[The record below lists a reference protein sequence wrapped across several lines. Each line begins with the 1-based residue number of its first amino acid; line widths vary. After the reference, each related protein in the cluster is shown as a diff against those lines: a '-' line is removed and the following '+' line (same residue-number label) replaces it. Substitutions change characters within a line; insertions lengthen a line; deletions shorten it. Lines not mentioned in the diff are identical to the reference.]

1 MWTLMRKRERYFAL
15 AVAAAGLLWSAAGR
29 AVAQED
35 RIFWFSDYKE
45 ALQEAKKTQRPI
57 LLEFRC
63 EA

>member
-1 MWTLMRKRERYFAL
+1 MWMLMRKRERYFAL

-45 ALQEAKKTQRPI
+45 ALQEAKKTQKPI
-57 LLEFRC
+57 FLEFRC